1 MAWNTGLVS
10 RLLSAS
16 LIVSTIADAQGL
28 PVVRPSEVRR
38 VGGLDAPDYA
48 AFSQEP
54 SLVADRQGVV
64 YARIPNEALVR
75 VFDGNGTYQ
84 RSIGRRGE
92 GPGEFVV
99 AAGHGLVGDTLWI
112 RNWPLPRMSLFA
124 PGGQHIRTWRTQ
136 VDIGRPFPTPEGITA
151 LLIGDRAAMVPDA
164 VPLGAG
170 SRASLPVIVGDRDL
184 GTGDTVAFVLRPQ
197 GMLLPRVGSFRMA
210 PFPLSPLVS
219 VAGDGSGLLVASWS
233 EDAPDRL
240 DVRRVSRTGSTIW
253 QRSLTMAVSPT
264 PRRVRDSLLA
274 VATGLAR
281 SPVEAAKRQGHLPT
295 TASVGELVRQG
306 LHIPSHLPPIRRVVE
321 GLDGTIWLERFSL
334 ADARRWLVLD
344 SAGQPSFE
352 AELPP
357 GMTLHQ
363 TGDGAIWATQ
373 MSDDGVP
380 FIVWLSFS
388 R

>member
-1 MAWNTGLVS
+1 MAWNAGIVS
-10 RLLSAS
+10 RLVGAS
-16 LIVSTIADAQGL
+16 LTVSTAANGQEL
-28 PVVRPSEVRR
+28 PVVRPAEVLR

-48 AFSQEP
+48 AFSEEP
-54 SLVADRQGVV
+54 ILIADRQGVV

-75 VFDGNGTYQ
+75 VFDVTGTYQ

-112 RNWPLPRMSLFA
+112 RNWPLPRMSLFT
-124 PGGQHIRTWRTQ
+124 PGGHHVRTWRTQ
-136 VDIGRPFPTPEGITA
+136 VDIGRPFPTPEGITS

-170 SRASLPVIVGDRDL
+170 SRSSLPVIVGDRAL
-184 GTGDTVAFVLRPQ
+184 GTGDTIAFVLRPQ
-197 GMLLPRVGSFRMA
+197 GMLLPIGYFRLA
-210 PFPLSPLVS
+210 PFPLPPLVS

-240 DVRRVSRTGSTIW
+240 EVRRVSRTGSTVW
-253 QRSLTMAVSPT
+253 RRNLTMAVAPT
-264 PRRVRDSLLA
+264 PRRVRDSLHA

-281 SPVEAAKRQGHLPT
+281 SPVEAAKRRGQLPP
-295 TASVGELVRQG
+295 TASLGELVRQG
-306 LHIPSHLPPIRRVVE
+306 LHIPSHFPPVRRVVE
-321 GLDGTIWLERFSL
+321 GLDGTVWLERFSL
-334 ADARRWLVLD
+334 GNAKRWLVLD
-344 SAGQPSFE
+344 PAGQPSFE
-352 AELPP
+352 AELPR

-363 TGDGAIWATQ
+363 AGAGTIWATQ
-373 MSDDGVP
+373 MSSDGVP